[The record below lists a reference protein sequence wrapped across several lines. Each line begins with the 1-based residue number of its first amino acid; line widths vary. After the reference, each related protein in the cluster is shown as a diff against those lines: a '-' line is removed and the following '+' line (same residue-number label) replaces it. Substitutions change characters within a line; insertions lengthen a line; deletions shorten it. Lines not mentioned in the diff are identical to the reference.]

1 MQLALPRSGVVENS
15 WVTFNL
21 LWLLRLIVKVGFG
34 VWRLIIRGT
43 SHFLFAMAS
52 PCWVWNFGRASR
64 ENSLFICY
72 GFASLYMLAFAFI
85 FFDMNGS
92 RRSCCSGDV
101 RSVLFKLFNLGIGF
115 KFEFWIWW
123 SLSFCL
129 KEDLRKEK
137 KEKRKKKKEKRKR
150 VTDGWKIFIV
160 DGGTP

>member
-1 MQLALPRSGVVENS
+1 
-15 WVTFNL
+15 
-21 LWLLRLIVKVGFG
+21 
-34 VWRLIIRGT
+34 
-43 SHFLFAMAS
+43 MAS

-64 ENSLFICY
+64 DNSLFICY
-72 GFASLYMLAFAFI
+72 GFAFLEMLAFAVI

-129 KEDLRKEK
+129 IEDLSLSLSFCLKEDLRKEK
-137 KEKRKKKKEKRKR
+137 KEKRKKKKKKTGYRWLKNLHCWWRNSIILIQSPR
-150 VTDGWKIFIV
+150 VMRALDRQRV
-160 DGGTP
+160 AQLLE